1 MAKCAVDDKNVASLE
16 RGFRFKQFFVADGQ
30 CGMKVGTDGILL
42 GAWAQLP
49 DDGAVLDIGAGS
61 GLIALMLAQ
70 RSAGRLPITA
80 VELDAA
86 ASGQAAS
93 NVAASPWPGA
103 VDIQHSCIGDFQPG
117 RRFQLIVANP
127 PYFVHGQAF
136 ADPRRARARHTGS
149 LDFPTL
155 LDAAGRLLADDGQ
168 FSLVL
173 PYEQGQAFIELAKPL
188 GWHCQ
193 RQCRVKTTPRKGYHR
208 LLFTLVREATDCEVE
223 ELTVHG
229 PDGGYSDDYIGL
241 TRDFYLKM

>member
-1 MAKCAVDDKNVASLE
+1 MAKCAVDDKNAVSVE

-42 GAWAQLP
+42 GAWTPLP
-49 DDGAVLDIGAGS
+49 RDGAILDIGAGS
-61 GLIALMLAQ
+61 GLIALILAQ
-70 RSAGRLPITA
+70 RSNGRLPITA

-86 ASGQAAS
+86 ASGQAGA
-93 NVAASPWPGA
+93 NVAASPWPGT
-103 VDIQHSCIGDFQPG
+103 VDIHHGSIADFHPQQ
-117 RRFQLIVANP
+117 RFRLIVANP

-136 ADPRRARARHTGS
+136 TDPRRARARHTGS

-155 LDAAGRLLADDGQ
+155 LAAAERLLADGGQ

-188 GWHCQ
+188 GWYCQ
-193 RQCRVKTTPRKGYHR
+193 RQCRVKTTPRKDYHR

-223 ELTVHG
+223 ELTIHG
-229 PDGGYSDDYIGL
+229 PGGGYSDDYIGL
-241 TRDFYLKM
+241 THEFYLKM